1 MSTLNAPRKR
11 GEGKRLTDTERLQ
24 ILGLF
29 SAPVFANTAPSNRRV
44 AKQYG
49 VSESAIRALRLK
61 EAKIIERT
69 NGKSKAQLDC
79 TRRYATAA
87 FPELET
93 QLHAWLINMRRQKVS
108 IPPNVVR
115 HKAKS
120 IANSFD
126 PPLQFEASPGWLEN
140 YRRRS
145 SVGITILH
153 GEGGEV
159 DKEDPELLAGL
170 AVLSNIVATYPE
182 HCVYNMDETGLF
194 YRTLPRKTLLAP
206 DESPVS
212 TRGRKV
218 PKDRVSLILCA
229 NSDGTH
235 KIPITLV
242 GKANEPLCVR
252 GTSWPVHYFSQKK
265 AHAKSK
271 KRFGS
276 KLHFYALAL
285 LASIMGSLRTSW
297 MQLC

>member
-29 SAPVFANTAPSNRRV
+29 SAPVFANTATSNRRV
-44 AKQYG
+44 VKQYG

-61 EAKIIERT
+61 KSKIIERT
-69 NGKSKAQLDC
+69 NGKCKAQLDC
-79 TRRYATAA
+79 TRWYTTAA

-93 QLHAWLINMRRQKVS
+93 QLYAWLINMRRQNVS

-126 PPLQFEASPGWLEN
+126 PPLQVEASPGWLEN

-145 SVGITILH
+145 SVGITILP

-159 DKEDPELLAGL
+159 DKKDPELLAGL
-170 AVLSNIVATYPE
+170 AVLSNIIATYPE
-182 HCVYNMDETGLF
+182 HCIYNMDETGLF

-206 DESPVS
+206 DESPFS

-218 PKDRVSLILCA
+218 RKDRVSLILRA

-235 KIPITLV
+235 RQ
-242 GKANEPLCVR
+242 G
-252 GTSWPVHYFSQKK
+252 Q
-265 AHAKSK
+265 
-271 KRFGS
+271 
-276 KLHFYALAL
+276 
-285 LASIMGSLRTSW
+285 
-297 MQLC
+297 

>member
-11 GEGKRLTDTERLQ
+11 GEGKRLTDTKRLQ
-24 ILGLF
+24 ILVLF
-29 SAPVFANTAPSNRRV
+29 SALVFGNTAPSNRRV

-49 VSESAIRALRLK
+49 VSESVIRALRLK

-69 NGKSKAQLDC
+69 NGKAKAQLDR
-79 TRRYATAA
+79 TRRYATSA
-87 FPELET
+87 FPKLET
-93 QLHAWLINMRRQKVS
+93 QLHAWLINMRRQKLS

-115 HKAKS
+115 HEAKS

-126 PPLQFEASPGWLEN
+126 PPLQFEASLGCLEN

-182 HCVYNMDETGLF
+182 HCVYNMDETELF

-212 TRGRKV
+212 ARGRKV
-218 PKDRVSLILCA
+218 PKDHVSLILCA

-252 GTSWPVHYFSQKK
+252 G
-265 AHAKSK
+265 
-271 KRFGS
+271 
-276 KLHFYALAL
+276 
-285 LASIMGSLRTSW
+285 
-297 MQLC
+297 